1 MTSSERTARI
11 VTISAGV
18 TEPSSTR
25 MLADR
30 LAHISIEHLGRLDIA
45 ATATTIE
52 LAPLAAELARAVTTG
67 YPTEHLQQQMADL
80 TAADAVIAATPVY
93 KAGPSGLFKMFLDVL
108 DDDALIAMPVLLA
121 ATAGSN
127 RHSLVIDQQM
137 RPLFAYL
144 RALTL
149 PTSMFAASDD
159 WGSSDLGRRI
169 DRAASE
175 LAHVVASEVSA
186 AITGRTWSAYR
197 HEDSRTTTTTSIQN
211 NDIDFDSPLMR
222 LAVGRGV
229 AQ

>member
-1 MTSSERTARI
+1 MTIPQHTARI
-11 VTISAGV
+11 VVISAGV
-18 TEPSSTR
+18 TDPSSTR

-30 LAHISIEHLGRLDIA
+30 LAGKSIEHLHGLGII

-67 YPTEHLQQQMADL
+67 YPSELLQQRMADL
-80 TAADAVIAATPVY
+80 TIADAVIAATPVY

-108 DDDALIAMPVLLA
+108 DDDALIAKPVLLA
-121 ATAGSN
+121 ATAGSD

-159 WGSSDLGRRI
+159 WGTSDLGRRI
-169 DRAASE
+169 DRAAGE
-175 LAHVVASEVSA
+175 LADVVASGVSD
-186 AITGRTWSAYR
+186 AITGRSWSAYR
-197 HEDSRTTTTTSIQN
+197 HDDSRATTTNSIQN
-211 NDIDFDSPLMR
+211 DDIDFDSPLMR
-222 LAVGRGV
+222 LAVGG
-229 AQ
+229 